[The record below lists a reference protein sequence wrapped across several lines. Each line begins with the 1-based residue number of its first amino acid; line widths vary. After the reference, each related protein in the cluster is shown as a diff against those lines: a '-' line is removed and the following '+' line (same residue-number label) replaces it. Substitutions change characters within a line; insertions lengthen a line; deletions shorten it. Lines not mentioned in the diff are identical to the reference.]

1 MTRPEGK
8 QPASVEIAAPRL
20 FYVDNL
26 RVALTVL
33 VVLHHVAVTYG
44 NIPVWYYVETAQDE
58 SGLLLDLL
66 VVLNQTFFMGFFFMV
81 SGFFVPASYD
91 RKGQGRFVKDRL
103 FRLGVPLLLFA
114 LLIRPL
120 LTIPSAIE
128 SGLPYWQYYIA
139 SWDPGPLWFVEV
151 LLVFTLVYA
160 AFRGRRPAPAPITEP
175 KAPGLLAIA
184 GFVLVLAA
192 VTYAWRFVFPSGT
205 YIPYLGLPSVSYMPQ
220 YVGLFAVGVVAH
232 RKGWFAALPRKAAPI
247 ALTVAPVATVVLL
260 PFSGM
265 LSGDVSSPLIPLWE
279 AIFAVSMAIGLTVLF
294 RERFNKQGRLGRFLS
309 RNAFAVYVLHPIV
322 LVSISYALI
331 GLHTLAAVKF
341 LVVAVIA
348 VPACWALAAAV
359 RAIPGAKQIL

>member
-1 MTRPEGK
+1 MTSEE
-8 QPASVEIAAPRL
+8 PAAVAAPPSAAPRL
-20 FYVDNL
+20 LYVDNL

-44 NIPVWYYVETAQDE
+44 NIPVWYYVETAKDGT
-58 SGLLLDLL
+58 GLLLDLL
-66 VVLNQTFFMGFFFMV
+66 VVFNQTFFMGFFFMV

-91 RKGQGRFVKDRL
+91 RKGRGTFVKDRL

-114 LLIRPL
+114 ILIRPL

-128 SGLPYWQYYIA
+128 SGLPYWQYYIR

-160 AFRGRRPAPAPITEP
+160 AFRGRRPAPAPVAEP

-192 VTYAWRFVFPSGT
+192 VTYVWRFAFPSGT

-247 ALTVAPVATVVLL
+247 AFATTLVSTVVLL
-260 PFSGM
+260 PFSG
-265 LSGDVSSPLIPLWE
+265 LFEGNLTSPVIPLWE
-279 AIFAVSMAIGLTVLF
+279 SIFTVSMAVGLTVLF
-294 RERFNKQGRLGRFLS
+294 RERFNEQGRLGRFLS
-309 RNAFAVYVLHPIV
+309 RNAFAVYVLHPIA
-322 LVSISYALI
+322 LVAISYALI

-341 LVVAVIA
+341 LVVAAIA
-348 VPACWALAAAV
+348 VPACWALAAGV
-359 RAIPGAKQIL
+359 RAIPGAKRIL